1 VTLAALS
8 AGQQYAL
15 VCAAILA
22 AGRKPRG
29 RMADL
34 MIAAVA
40 MANDLPLHTANPDGF
55 AGLESLLR
63 AVAVRSRPRHTE
75 TQH

>member
-1 VTLAALS
+1 MR
-8 AGQQYAL
+8 
-15 VCAAILA
+15 
-22 AGRKPRG
+22 RKPRG

-34 MIAAVA
+34 MIAGVA
-40 MANDLPLHTANPDGF
+40 MANDLPLHTANPDDF

-63 AVAVRSRPRHTE
+63 VVAVRRRPRHTE